1 MTALIVIA
9 TLYCF
14 FRLCKL
20 ALSQGR
26 QIENQKNL
34 IKNMTKWEEKYKAKN
49 DFDADM
55 DAQDSK
61 WGKHKI

>member
-9 TLYCF
+9 ILYCL

-20 ALSQGR
+20 ALNQGR

-34 IKNMTKWEEKYKAKN
+34 IKNMNKWEEKYKAKN